1 MLTDTRR
8 QEHHDAPYAVR
19 TLTGP
24 ASTRLH
30 LEAVPREVPP
40 PLPGPASSC
49 TRRAFLDWLLVRPCP
64 AIRMLLAAAPGRRS
78 VTARAR
84 NF

>member
-40 PLPGPASSC
+40 RSPAPPPAARDEHSSTGC
-49 TRRAFLDWLLVRPCP
+49 WCVHA
-64 AIRMLLAAAPGRRS
+64 RRS
-78 VTARAR
+78 GCFSLPPPDDAA
-84 NF
+84 